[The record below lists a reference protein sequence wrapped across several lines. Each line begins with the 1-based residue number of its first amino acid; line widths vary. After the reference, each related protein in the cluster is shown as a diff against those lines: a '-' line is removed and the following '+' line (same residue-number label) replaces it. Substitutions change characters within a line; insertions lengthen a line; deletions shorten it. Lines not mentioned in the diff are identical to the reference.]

1 MTRDPRFDVL
11 FEPVRIGP
19 VTARNR
25 FYQVP
30 HCNGTGDRSPLAT
43 AAMREV
49 KAEGG
54 WGVVCTENMM
64 VDPWSDISPFP
75 AVRLWS
81 DEDLPAQRE
90 MVERV
95 HRHGALAGCELAHFG
110 IAAAN
115 RTTRNVPLGPSSRMT
130 MESIDPRQSR
140 RMDKGDIRRFRR
152 RHREAA
158 LRAERAGFDIVYL
171 YCLHENSII
180 SQFFSHRINDRTDE
194 YGGSFENRTRLF
206 RELLED
212 TREAVGQR
220 CAVAVRIA
228 VAQLTDQPIME
239 PAELRDIIES
249 QAEAPD
255 LWDVNLNDWSRD
267 SATSR
272 FAGEG
277 HEEPYVAF
285 VKSVTTKPVVG
296 VGRFTS
302 PDTMLSQ
309 VKRGIIDFI
318 GAARPSIADP
328 FLPKKIEEGR
338 LDEIRECI
346 GCNVC
351 VAGENSFT
359 PMRCTQ
365 NPTIMEEWRR
375 GWHPERVP
383 RGEHCEPVLIAGAG
397 AAGLECALTLAR
409 RGHPVILAEASKR
422 LGGRILRESRLPG
435 LSEWI
440 RVRDYRV
447 SQLQKMPGVDI
458 YPASELAAEDVL
470 EFGAR
475 RVVCATGAYWRR
487 DGLGRRHPAPLLDP
501 SSPGLFTP
509 DDVMDGAR
517 IDGPV
522 VIYDDDGAYLAAALA
537 EKLIAD
543 GAEVGIVTPHATFAR
558 WTALTL
564 EQDRLTRRMLEH
576 DVRLEPATQLEG
588 FDREGVHCA
597 CVHTGRAVRLP
608 AASLV
613 VVTSRTPNDRLF
625 RALRARPQ
633 ALREAGIERVDRIGD
648 CDAPGLIAHA
658 VFAGHL
664 LARRFDAPEG
674 RNPTA
679 GGDASRSARLL
690 L

>member
-19 VTARNR
+19 VTTKNR

-43 AAMREV
+43 ARMREV

-75 AVRLWS
+75 AVRLWG

-95 HRHGALAGCELAHFG
+95 HCHGALAGCELAHFG

-115 RTTRNVPLGPSSRMT
+115 RSTRNVPLGPSSRMT

-140 RMDKGDIRRFRR
+140 RMDKSDIRRFRH

-180 SQFFSHRINDRTDE
+180 SQFFSRWINDRGDE
-194 YGGSFENRTRLF
+194 YGGNLENRTRLF

-212 TREAVGQR
+212 TREAVGHR

-228 VAQLTDQPIME
+228 VAQLTDQLVVE

-249 QAEAPD
+249 QAEVPD

-272 FAGEG
+272 FAAEG

-309 VKRGIIDFI
+309 VKRGIIDLV

-328 FLPKKIEEGR
+328 FLPRKIEEGR
-338 LDEIRECI
+338 IDEIRECI

-365 NPTIMEEWRR
+365 NPTIMEEGRR

-383 RGEHCEPVLIAGAG
+383 RAERCDPVLVVGAG
-397 AAGLECALTLAR
+397 PAGLECAVTLAR
-409 RGHPVILAEASKR
+409 RGHPVTLAEASEN
-422 LGGRILRESRLPG
+422 LGGRVLRESRLPG

-447 SQLQKMPGVDI
+447 SQLRKIPNVDI
-458 YPASELAAEDVL
+458 YPASELSAGDVL
-470 EFGAR
+470 KFGAR
-475 RVVCATGAYWRR
+475 RVVCATGASWRR
-487 DGLGRRHPAPLLDP
+487 DGLGRQHAAPPLDLLL
-501 SSPGLFTP
+501 PGLFTP
-509 DDVMDGAR
+509 DDVMDGTQIA
-517 IDGPV
+517 GPV
-522 VIYDDDGAYLAAALA
+522 VIYDDDGAYLASALA
-537 EKLIAD
+537 AKLLGNGAD
-543 GAEVGIVTPHATFAR
+543 VTIVTPHATFAR

-564 EQDRLTRRMLEH
+564 EQDRLTQQMLEKG
-576 DVRLEPATQLEG
+576 VRLMPATQLRG
-588 FDREGVHCA
+588 FDREHVHCA
-597 CVHTGRAVRLP
+597 CVHTGRTVPLP

-613 VVTSRTPNDRLF
+613 VVTSRIPNDRLF
-625 RALRARPQ
+625 RTLQARPQ
-633 ALREAGIERVDRIGD
+633 ALRKAGIERVDRIGD

-658 VFAGHL
+658 VFSGHQ
-664 LARRFDAPEG
+664 LARQFDSPEDA
-674 RNPTA
+674 NPN
-679 GGDASRSARLL
+679 GGISAVRPV
-690 L
+690 

>member
-1 MTRDPRFDVL
+1 MMRDPRYDVL

-19 VTARNR
+19 VTAKNR

-30 HCNGTGDRSPLAT
+30 HCNGTGDWSPRAT
-43 AAMREV
+43 AAMRET

-64 VDPWSDISPFP
+64 VDAWSDISPFA

-110 IAAAN
+110 IAAGN
-115 RTTRNVPLGPSSRMT
+115 RVSRNVPIGPSSRMT

-140 RMDKGDIRRFRR
+140 RMDKGDIRRLRR

-158 LRAERAGFDIVYL
+158 LRAKRAGFDIVYL

-180 SQFFSHRINDRTDE
+180 SQFFSRRINDRGDE

-212 TREAVGQR
+212 TLDAVGDR

-228 VAQLTDQPIME
+228 AAQLAGPSILDQE
-239 PAELRDIIES
+239 ELHDIIES

-255 LWDVNLNDWSRD
+255 LWDVNLNDWSWD

-277 HEEPYVAF
+277 HEESYVAF

-359 PMRCTQ
+359 TMRCTQ

-375 GWHPERVP
+375 GWHPERV
-383 RGEHCEPVLIAGAG
+383 RCDGSGEPVLIVGAG
-397 AAGLECALTLAR
+397 PAGLECTLTLAR
-409 RGHPVILAEASKR
+409 RGHPVTLAEATRS
-422 LGGRILRESRLPG
+422 LGGRVLRESRLPG

-447 SQLQKMPGVDI
+447 SQLRKMSNVEI
-458 YPASELAAEDVL
+458 YPASELTAADVL

-475 RVVCATGAYWRR
+475 RVVCATGAHWRR
-487 DGLGRRHPAPLLDP
+487 DGLGRQQLTPMLDP
-501 SSPGLFTP
+501 ASPGLFTP

-543 GAEVGIVTPHATFAR
+543 GVEVGIVTPHATFAR
-558 WTALTL
+558 WTCLTL
-564 EQDRLTRRMLEH
+564 EQTRLTRRMIEQGIELK
-576 DVRLEPATQLEG
+576 PATQLGG
-588 FDREGVHCA
+588 FDRAGVRCE
-597 CVHTGRAVRLP
+597 CVHSGREVRFE

-613 VVTSRTPNDRLF
+613 VVTSRTPDDRLF
-625 RALRARPQ
+625 QALLTQPRALAG
-633 ALREAGIERVDRIGD
+633 AGIERIDRIGD
-648 CDAPGLIAHA
+648 CEAPGLIADA
-658 VFAGHL
+658 VFAGHR
-664 LARRFDAPEG
+664 LARDFGE
-674 RNPTA
+674 
-679 GGDASRSARLL
+679 SAEPDMSYERELPAW
-690 L
+690 